1 MITVPGDSTN
11 RVQTILKNNVSVSSN
26 IGCLYDININSMVDF
41 NYSTITS
48 TSNYTTING
57 RQPFKKLFPLD
68 TIVKSYR
75 PTGAGVKYAIDGDIP
90 AGTWTDPKNLTYNPK
105 LNTKYRVYYP
115 SADVYYKYWI
125 TPLNTNAGIT
135 ISYKNANASAK
146 NVLANKI
153 VIKFEISHA
162 TPSAW
167 TVSLDGQSVASG
179 TSSQIVSFTSNQ
191 YEAGTL
197 SLYYNGTTWSTDEST
212 LNLSATKSFNN
223 ISLSATNP
231 GGYIGVVE
239 IAPHWV
245 QDLSTHLVSMQINKE
260 SSSSTEDLLPVGTV
274 TANSCTVDLNAYQQ
288 NTIKFKTYLN
298 TDTISADRIYL
309 LKGAEIKS
317 FIKIYDSQGNLQDS
331 AGKYFKVNQG
341 TFLLDSWSIGEYGE
355 TQIFALDSAKILQDT
370 ICPDMVCEKYSS
382 AAILRQM
389 LDSVGFVN
397 YNFNYKI
404 SAGNISDTSII
415 SPNYWWSDSTQ
426 TVWSNIQELC
436 RDAQISAVVDENN
449 VLQFYTRDYL
459 YDNARAIDWTF
470 RNTNNGSEL
479 ANIVKLQKEVLPT
492 ANQVKVIYYTTAI
505 STYENS
511 SHKIWDSGDTWLA
524 AASLKDNLLATAD
537 PAITPNSKHYMT
549 LEPID
554 LYENAINKDD
564 VLYSFSGYI
573 LINSEIVEYDAI
585 EYSYTQVNTF
595 QTKYVDITG
604 PSDLLK
610 YKGDAFVN
618 QTPDGTAYVPSI
630 KPTGRYRVKTRGALG
645 TTKTSHYVSS
655 VDSLDGWIGKINVRW
670 ATT

>member
-1 MITVPGDSTN
+1 MIDAPDKVK
-11 RVQTILKNNVSVSSN
+11 TILKNNVAVRSN

-105 LNTKYRVYYP
+105 LDTKYRVYYP

-125 TPLNTNAGIT
+125 TPLNTNAGIN
-135 ISYKNANASAK
+135 IAYKNQDLSAK

-153 VIKFEISHA
+153 VVKFEVSHA

-167 TVSLDGQSVASG
+167 SISLDGQVAASG
-179 TSSQIVSFTSNQ
+179 SSSITSFTTNP
-191 YEAGTL
+191 YEAGL
-197 SLYYNGTTWSTDEST
+197 LCLYYNGTTWSTDAST
-212 LNLSATKSFNN
+212 LNLSATKSFNT

-239 IAPHWV
+239 IAPHWI
-245 QDLSTHLVSMQINKE
+245 QDLSTNLVSMQINKE
-260 SSSSTEDLLPVGTV
+260 SSASTEDLLPVGTV
-274 TANSCTVDLNAYQQ
+274 TANSCTIDLNSYQKD
-288 NTIKFKTYLN
+288 TIKFKTYAKS
-298 TDTISADRIYL
+298 DTISADKIYL
-309 LKGAEIKS
+309 LKGAEVKS
-317 FIKIYDSQGNLQDS
+317 FIKIYDSDGTSEDTQ
-331 AGKYFKVNQG
+331 GKYFKINQG
-341 TFLLDSWSIGEYGE
+341 TFLVDSWSIGEYGE
-355 TQIFALDSAKILQDT
+355 TQLFTLDSAKILQDT

-382 AAILRQM
+382 AAIIRQM

-397 YNFNYKI
+397 YNFNYKK
-404 SAGNISDTSII
+404 SQGNILDTSII

-436 RDAQISAVVDENN
+436 RDAQISAIVDENN
-449 VLQFYTRDYL
+449 ILQFYTRDYL
-459 YDNARAIDWTF
+459 YDNTRDTSWIF
-470 RNTNNGSEL
+470 RNETNGLEL
-479 ANIVKLQKEVLPT
+479 ANIVSLQKEILPT

-537 PAITPNSKHYMT
+537 PSLTPNSKHYMT

-585 EYSYTQVNTF
+585 EYSYTQVGTF
-595 QTKYVDITG
+595 QPKTVDITG

-610 YKGDAFVN
+610 YKGDAYVT
-618 QTPDGTAYVPSI
+618 QTPDGSAYVPSI
-630 KPTGRYRVKTRGALG
+630 KPTGRYRIKTRAALG
-645 TTKTSHYVSS
+645 TTKSSHYISS
-655 VDSLDGWIGKINVRW
+655 TDTLDGWVGKINVRW

>member
-1 MITVPGDSTN
+1 MIDAPDKVK
-11 RVQTILKNNVSVSSN
+11 TILKNNVAVRSN

-135 ISYKNANASAK
+135 IAYKNQDLSAK

-153 VIKFEISHA
+153 VIKFEVSHA

-167 TVSLDGQSVASG
+167 SVSLNGQVAASG
-179 TSSQIVSFTSNQ
+179 SSSITSFTTNP
-191 YEAGTL
+191 YEAGL
-197 SLYYNGTTWSTDEST
+197 LCLYYNGTTWSTDAST
-212 LNLSATKSFNN
+212 LNLSATKSFNT

-245 QDLSTHLVSMQINKE
+245 QDLSTNLVSMQINKE
-260 SSSSTEDLLPVGTV
+260 SSASTEDLLPVGTV
-274 TANSCTVDLNAYQQ
+274 TANSCTIDLNSYQQ
-288 NTIKFKTYLN
+288 DTIKFKTY
-298 TDTISADRIYL
+298 TKSDTISADKIYL
-309 LKGAEIKS
+309 LKGAEVKS
-317 FIKIYDSQGNLQDS
+317 FIKIYDSEGTSQDTQ
-331 AGKYFKVNQG
+331 GKYFNINQG
-341 TFLLDSWSIGEYGE
+341 TFLVDSWSIGEYGE
-355 TQIFALDSAKILQDT
+355 TQLFALDSAKILQDT

-382 AAILRQM
+382 AAIIRQM

-397 YNFNYKI
+397 YNFNYKK
-404 SAGNISDTSII
+404 SQDNILDTSII

-449 VLQFYTRDYL
+449 ILQFYTRDYL
-459 YDNARAIDWTF
+459 YDNTRDINWTF
-470 RNTNNGSEL
+470 RNSTSGSEL
-479 ANIVKLQKEVLPT
+479 SNIVSLQKEILPT

-537 PAITPNSKHYMT
+537 PSLTPNSKHYMT

-585 EYSYTQVNTF
+585 EYSYTQVGTF
-595 QTKYVDITG
+595 QPKTVDITG

-610 YKGDAFVN
+610 YKGDAYVT
-618 QTPDGTAYVPSI
+618 QTPDGSAYVPSI
-630 KPTGRYRVKTRGALG
+630 KPTGRYRIKTRAALG
-645 TTKTSHYVSS
+645 TTKSSHYVSS
-655 VDSLDGWIGKINVRW
+655 TDTLDGWVGKINVRW

>member
-1 MITVPGDSTN
+1 MITAPDK
-11 RVQTILKNNVSVSSN
+11 VQTILKNNPSINSN

-57 RQPFKKLFPLD
+57 RQPFKRLFPLD
-68 TIVKSYR
+68 SIVKSYR

-105 LNTKYRVYYP
+105 LNTKYRIYYP
-115 SADVYYKYWI
+115 SSTVYYKYWI

-135 ISYKNANASAK
+135 ISYKNSNSSAK

-153 VIKFEISHA
+153 VVKFEVSHA

-167 TVSLDGQSVASG
+167 SISLDGQQIASG
-179 TSSQIVSFTSNQ
+179 NSSAITNFNSNP
-191 YEAGTL
+191 YDAGVL
-197 SLYYNGTTWSTDEST
+197 SLYYNGTTWSTSESS
-212 LNLSATKSFNN
+212 LNLSATKSFNT

-245 QDLSTHLVSMQINKE
+245 QDLSNNLVLMSIDKE

-274 TANSCTVDLNAYQQ
+274 TANSCTIDLNDYNQ
-288 NTIKFKTYLN
+288 NNIKFKVYSK
-298 TDTISADRIYL
+298 TDTMSSNNIYL
-309 LKGAEIKS
+309 VKGAEIKS
-317 FIKIYDSQGNLQDS
+317 FIKIYDSEGPLEDS
-331 AGKYFKVNQG
+331 KGKYFNINQG
-341 TFLLDSWSIGEYGE
+341 TFLLDSWSISEHGD
-355 TQIFALDSAKILQDT
+355 TQIFAMDSAKILQDT
-370 ICPDMVCEKYSS
+370 ICPDMVCEKYSA
-382 AAILRQM
+382 AAIIRQM

-397 YNFNYKI
+397 YKFNYKTTD
-404 SAGNISDTSII
+404 GNISDNSII

-449 VLQFYTRDYL
+449 ILQFYTRDYL
-459 YDNARAIDWTF
+459 YDSSRGINWTF
-470 RNTNNGSEL
+470 RNTNSGSEL
-479 ANIVKLQKEVLPT
+479 ANIIKMQKEVLPT

-524 AASLKDNLLATAD
+524 AASLKSNLLVSQD
-537 PAITPNSKHYMT
+537 PVVTPSTKHYFA

-573 LINSEIVEYDAI
+573 LINSEIIEYDAI
-585 EYSYTQVNTF
+585 EYSYTQVGTF

-610 YKGDAFVN
+610 YKGDAYVT
-618 QTPDGTAYVPSI
+618 QTPDGTAFIPSI
-630 KPTGRYRVKTRGALG
+630 KPTGRYRIKTRGALG
-645 TTKTSHYVSS
+645 TTKIDHYISS
-655 VDSLDGWIGKINVRW
+655 TDSLDGWIGKINVRW
-670 ATT
+670 ATK